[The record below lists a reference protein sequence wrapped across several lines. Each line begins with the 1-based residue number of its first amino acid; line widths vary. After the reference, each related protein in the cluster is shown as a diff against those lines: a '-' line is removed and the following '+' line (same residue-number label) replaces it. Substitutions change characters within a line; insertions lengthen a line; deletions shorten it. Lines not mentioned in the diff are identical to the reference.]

1 MNRDQ
6 KASMVSDLN
15 ESFSRAKFAVVTD
28 YRGLKVTEL
37 EKLRRNLRQCDA
49 RFRIAK
55 NTLLRLAVKGTGC
68 EPLTESLTGTTAVAI
83 GFDDPVASAK
93 ALFEFAK
100 EYKALNI
107 RSAVL
112 DGSVL
117 SVDDVEALSM
127 LPGKDV
133 LLAKLLGTMAAV
145 PTGLVRVLNAVPQS
159 FVYALQAIKEQK
171 EN

>member
-1 MNRDQ
+1 MNRDE

-55 NTLLRLAVKGTGC
+55 NTLLRLAVKGTGY
-68 EPLTESLTGTTAVAI
+68 EALTEFLTGTTAVAV
-83 GFDDPVASAK
+83 GFEDPVASAK
-93 ALFEFAK
+93 ALSKFAK

-117 SVDDVEALSM
+117 SADDVVALSM
-127 LPGKDV
+127 LPGQDV
-133 LLAKLLGTMAAV
+133 LRAQLLGTMAAV

-159 FVYALQAIKEQK
+159 FVYTLQAIKEQK

>member
-1 MNRDQ
+1 MNRDE

-55 NTLLRLAVKGTGC
+55 NTLLRRAVKGTDC
-68 EPLTESLTGTTAVAI
+68 EALTESLTGTTAVAI

-100 EYKALNI
+100 EYKELNI

-117 SVDDVEALSM
+117 SADDVAALSM

-133 LLAKLLGTMAAV
+133 LRAKLLGTMAAV
-145 PTGLVRVLNAVPQS
+145 PTGLVRVLSAVPQN